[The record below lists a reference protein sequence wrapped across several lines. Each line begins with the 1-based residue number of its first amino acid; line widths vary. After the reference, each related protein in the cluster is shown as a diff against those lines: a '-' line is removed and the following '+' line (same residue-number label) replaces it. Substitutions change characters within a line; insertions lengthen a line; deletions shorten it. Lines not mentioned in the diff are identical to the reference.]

1 MLNIV
6 GRDERIGDFAD
17 RALSKRWRRLRGRAR
32 RAVRNPDPAALHRL
46 RIELKQMRYTAN
58 FLAPLYADED
68 TLDAER
74 FRQRM
79 DKAQARLG
87 AINAMVVQE
96 TIKENG
102 CLATGEETGSAS
114 SRARGW

>member
-32 RAVRNPDPAALHRL
+32 RAVRNHDPAALHRL
-46 RIELKQMRYTAN
+46 RIELKKMRYTAN

-74 FRQRM
+74 FRKRLA
-79 DKAQARLG
+79 KAQDRLG
-87 AINAMVVQE
+87 ANNDRVGADRDR
-96 TIKENG
+96 ENDG
-102 CLATGEETGSAS
+102 LPRRGS
-114 SRARGW
+114 G